1 VVKNALGQKAFIAVC
16 DLLPTA
22 VMDFARMVIPSAGF
36 AEKEGTFIS
45 GDGRVR
51 AVKKACRGTSA
62 GYEFLNELFGRLG
75 GKRYNNPAEIKSEL
89 QRLGI
94 INEEGDAE
102 KAPGIGKAR
111 FAANPTGPSNT
122 PTQGETGKY
131 RLILRDI
138 FMNHHLCGLDL
149 YGKGIARVQKD
160 LLFMSPEDAAL
171 LHITAG
177 QSVCI
182 ESADGAV
189 TRPVTIK
196 AGIKTGVLECVLF
209 QKRSEMLALSLRP
222 SKVIAVS
229 VRKV

>member
-1 VVKNALGQKAFIAVC
+1 
-16 DLLPTA
+16 
-22 VMDFARMVIPSAGF
+22 
-36 AEKEGTFIS
+36 
-45 GDGRVR
+45 VR